1 MGIKAMATVGQTQV
15 NSGGNPSKL
24 QWFVKLFQD
33 CFKEPGAEISID
45 QKCTIDLASLGHF
58 WDHPKTHH

>member
-1 MGIKAMATVGQTQV
+1 MAIKAKHGGQTQV

-45 QKCTIDLASLGHF
+45 QNAL
-58 WDHPKTHH
+58 

>member
-1 MGIKAMATVGQTQV
+1 MAIKAMATVGQTQV
-15 NSGGNPSKL
+15 NSGANPSKL

-45 QKCTIDLASLGHF
+45 QNAL
-58 WDHPKTHH
+58 